1 MKKEEH
7 YLERASYTWSEDSVR
22 LFATP
27 SMTARSLYFYM
38 QEAGY
43 FKTVWPYF
51 TERASLNSFLV
62 LYTLSGEG
70 RLSYEGQEY
79 EVTEGTCFFIHCMK
93 HHE

>member
-1 MKKEEH
+1 MVGGFGQAVCHTQYDGKEP
-7 YLERASYTWSEDSVR
+7 L
-22 LFATP
+22 
-27 SMTARSLYFYM
+27 FYM

-70 RLSYEGQEY
+70 HLSYEGQEY
-79 EVTEGTCFFIHCMK
+79 EVTEGACFLSIA
-93 HHE
+93 